1 VKVKLTG
8 RSAGV
13 HLKLAP
19 GALAS
24 TRLGLAVTVIGTQ
37 RLAGPDR
44 QLILDAHRARC
55 DLNENNRQL
64 FRNVI
69 ELLDGG
75 NGDSK

>member
-1 VKVKLTG
+1 
-8 RSAGV
+8 
-13 HLKLAP
+13 
-19 GALAS
+19 
-24 TRLGLAVTVIGTQ
+24 LAVTVIGTQ
-37 RLAGPDR
+37 RLAGPER